1 MSNLEQRTLALLTE
15 PEIKPLTVAEIEE
28 QLGLTEADDFKEL
41 VKVLV
46 KLEEAGTIVR
56 GSNDKYGTPKRMN
69 TFKGRFI
76 GHAKGFGFVAPE
88 EAGMDDVFIPPTMK
102 GGALNGDTVIVTV
115 SAGSTGERREGQII
129 EVVERGTSRIV
140 GEFQANKN
148 FGFVLPDDKRF
159 GTDIFIGQGHT
170 LGAVD
175 GHKVVV
181 EITKWPDE
189 KRSASG
195 MITQIL
201 GHKNDPGVDIL
212 SIIHKHNIDVD
223 FPEEVIEAAQQVPEE
238 ISDEDRV
245 GRRDCREDVVVTI
258 DGESAKDL
266 DDAVGVVRLDNGNYK
281 LTVHIADVSYY
292 VTLDSV
298 LDKEAYE
305 RATSVYLTD
314 RVIPMIP
321 HRLSNGIC
329 SLNPQVDRLVLSCEM
344 VINQEGKVIDHDI
357 FQSVIST
364 NERMTYSDVYKI
376 LEHKDAALI
385 ERYKELVPMFETM
398 KELSTVLR
406 NRRDARGAVDF
417 DLKESQVVVDEN
429 GWPVDI
435 VVRERTIAEKM
446 IEDFM
451 LAANETVAEHVCKME
466 LPFIYRIHEDPSPE
480 RLQRFFEFITNFGIT
495 VKGATDSIDP
505 SALQG
510 ILKSVEGQP
519 EYPVISTMMLRSMQQ
534 AKYNPECLGHFG
546 LAAPYY
552 THFTSPIRRYPDLI
566 VHRLIRTYL
575 INGDKSPKTTSYW
588 GAHMDEIATHTSSRE
603 RRAIDAERDT
613 EAIKKAQY
621 MSDKVGQEFEG
632 IVGSVTNFG
641 MFIELDNTIEGLV
654 HISNL
659 TDDYYNFDES
669 SMTMRGERTA
679 RQFRIGDRVKIK
691 VFNVNVDEAAVDFI
705 ITDMPEPQPR
715 RRPTGPRVIK
725 GKDKDK
731 EFKRGGKDGSKRT
744 PSGPKVNGRT
754 RKQDRKRSGEGGGS
768 KPRKG
773 GSFYDAMAKAS
784 QKKDHGKRK

>member
-495 VKGATDSIDP
+495 VKGATDSIDL

>member
-56 GSNDKYGTPKRMN
+56 GSNDKYGTPERMN

-76 GHAKGFGFVAPE
+76 GNAKGFGFVAPE

-292 VTLDSV
+292 VTLDSI

-534 AKYNPECLGHFG
+534 AKYSPECLGHFG

-654 HISNL
+654 YISNL
-659 TDDYYNFDES
+659 TDDYYNFDER

>member
-1 MSNLEQRTLALLTE
+1 MSNLQQRTLALLTE
-15 PEIKPLTVAEIEE
+15 PEVKPLTVAEIEE
-28 QLGLTEADDFKEL
+28 QLGLTEAEDFKEL

-46 KLEEAGTIVR
+46 NLEEQGTIVR
-56 GSNDKYGTPKRMN
+56 GSNDKYGTPERMN

-88 EAGMDDVFIPPTMK
+88 EEGLDDVFIPPTMK
-102 GGALNGDTVIVTV
+102 GGALNRDTVIVKV
-115 SAGSTGERREGQII
+115 SADSTGERREGQII
-129 EVVERGTSRIV
+129 EIVERGTSRIV

-159 GTDIFIGQGHT
+159 GTDIFIGRDHT
-170 LGAVD
+170 LGAMD

-189 KRSASG
+189 QQKAAG
-195 MITQIL
+195 MIVQIL

-212 SIIHKHNIDVD
+212 SIIHKHDIHVE
-223 FPEEVIEAAQQVPEE
+223 FPEEVIEAAAQVPDE
-238 ISDEDRV
+238 ISDADRE
-245 GRRDCREDVVVTI
+245 GRRDCREDMIVTI

-266 DDAVGVVRLDNGNYK
+266 DDAVGVVKLDNGNFK

-292 VTLDSV
+292 VTQDSI
-298 LDKEAYE
+298 LDKEAFE

-321 HRLSNGIC
+321 HRLSNGLC

-344 VINQEGKVIDHDI
+344 IIDQNGKVIDHDI
-357 FQSVIST
+357 FQSVIRT
-364 NERMTYSDVYKI
+364 NERMTYTDVYKI
-376 LEHKDAALI
+376 LEHQDEALI

-398 KELSTVLR
+398 KELSGLLR
-406 NRRDARGAVDF
+406 TNRDRRGAVDF
-417 DLKESQVVVDEN
+417 DLKESVVLVDEK
-429 GWPVDI
+429 GWPTDV

-466 LPFIYRIHEDPSPE
+466 LPFIYRIHEDPKPE

-495 VKGATDSIDP
+495 VQGATDSIDP

-534 AKYNPECLGHFG
+534 AKYDPQCLGHFG
-546 LAAPYY
+546 LAAQYY

-575 INGDKSPKTTSYW
+575 INGDKSEKTTSFW
-588 GAHMDEIATHTSSRE
+588 GDAMDEISVHTSSRE

-613 EAIKKAQY
+613 EAIKKSQF
-621 MSDKVGQEFEG
+621 MLDKVGQEFEG

-659 TDDYYNFDES
+659 TDDYYNFDER
-669 SMTMRGERTA
+669 SMTMIGERTA
-679 RQFRIGDRVKIK
+679 RQFRIGDRVTIK
-691 VFNVNVDEAAVDFI
+691 VFNVNVEEAAIDFI
-705 ITDMPEPQPR
+705 ITDMPEPKPKPK
-715 RRPTGPRVIK
+715 RRPSSGPRVIK

-731 EFKRGGKDGSKRT
+731 DFKRGNKHT

-754 RKQDRKRSGEGGGS
+754 RKEDRKRDGGGYKGS

-773 GSFYDAMAKAS
+773 GSFSDAMAKAS
-784 QKKDHGKRK
+784 NNNKHK

>member
-28 QLGLTEADDFKEL
+28 NLGLTEADDFRDL

-56 GSNDKYGTPKRMN
+56 GINDKYGTPDRMN
-69 TFKGRFI
+69 TFQGRFI

-88 EAGMDDVFIPPTMK
+88 EAGLDDVFIPPTMK
-102 GGALNGDTVIVTV
+102 GGALNGDTVIVKV
-115 SAGSTGERREGQII
+115 SSDSTGERREGQII

-212 SIIHKHNIDVD
+212 SIIHKHNIDVE
-223 FPEEVIEAAQQVPEE
+223 FPEEVVEAAQQVPDE

-245 GRRDCREDVVVTI
+245 GRRDCREDMVVTI

-266 DDAVGVVRLDNGNYK
+266 DDAVGVVKLDNGNYK

-292 VTLDSV
+292 VTLDSI

-344 VINQEGKVIDHDI
+344 VISPEGKVVEHDI
-357 FQSVIST
+357 FQSVIRT

-376 LEHKDAALI
+376 LEHKDEALI

-398 KELSTVLR
+398 KELSTILR

-510 ILKSVEGQP
+510 ILKSVEGKP

-534 AKYNPECLGHFG
+534 AKYSPECLGHFG

-575 INGDKSPKTTSYW
+575 IEGDKSPKTTSYW
-588 GAHMDEIATHTSSRE
+588 GAHMDEISTHTSSRE

-621 MSDKVGQEFEG
+621 MADKVGQEFEG

-659 TDDYYNFDES
+659 TDDYYNFDQT
-669 SMTMRGERTA
+669 SMTMIGERTA

-715 RRPTGPRVIK
+715 RRTGGPRVIK

-754 RKQDRKRSGEGGGS
+754 RKQDRKRGGEGGG
-768 KPRKG
+768 KPRKS